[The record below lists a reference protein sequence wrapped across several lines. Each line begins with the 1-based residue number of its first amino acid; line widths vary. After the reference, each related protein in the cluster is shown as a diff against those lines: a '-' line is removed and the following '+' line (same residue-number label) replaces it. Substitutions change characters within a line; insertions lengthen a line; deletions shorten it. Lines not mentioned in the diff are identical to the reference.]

1 MFSFHI
7 ACSVPD
13 KWHGT
18 PYVLP
23 CQFSFY
29 GEKSLTFILRPV
41 RISLRGEEA
50 RDVKI
55 TFCSAIIVQ
64 LQIPSHQEKIFTLF
78 SLTMKRF
85 SAYLLCRSLL
95 IVMESE
101 NNFVLSDLF
110 WEYKTF
116 FY

>member
-1 MFSFHI
+1 MFNFYI

-13 KWHGT
+13 KWHGI

-29 GEKSLTFILRPV
+29 GEKSLTFILRPIGISFSGKEAWDV
-41 RISLRGEEA
+41 R
-50 RDVKI
+50 I

-64 LQIPSHQEKIFTLF
+64 LKIRSYQEIFTLF
-78 SLTMKRF
+78 PLTMKRF

-101 NNFVLSDLF
+101 NNSVLSGLF